1 MLATTRKAIIN
12 TVSKAT
18 YATAATTNAIQVSS
32 ASNGVKVAS
41 SQEPGQTASLAV
53 VVNGGTRVESGKNVG
68 VSHFLKNYGFRNNA
82 NRTSFR
88 VVREAELAG
97 GVLSADLSRESLVYA
112 AEFLKGDAELF
123 AEILSDVITK
133 QKYQE
138 HEFIDVKSQTAS
150 ESVNA
155 FANSEISAFE
165 AAHQLAFR
173 TGLGNSVFAK
183 ASNQVSNA
191 TVKAFAQ
198 QQFTQGNVAL
208 VGTGIE
214 HEQLVNLAEQFLN
227 LSTGSSGQLSSSQY
241 FGGEARL
248 EGHSNEYVLA
258 FEGAAANSAEFAALQ
273 VLRHALGGEL
283 NIKHTVGSGLLAQ
296 AASKVNAHIKA
307 FNIGYSD
314 AGLFGVQ
321 ISGAQTGVAVAAA
334 AEQLK
339 AAKNLSN
346 EDFARGVAQAKFAAT
361 ASFETRLDR
370 LQTLGAQA
378 FRGSKY
384 SAADA
389 VAALEKVSA
398 SDVAKVTEKLLKS
411 KATVVALG
419 DLYNLP
425 YADSISL

>member
-68 VSHFLKNYGFRNNA
+68 VSHFLKNYGFRNSA

-227 LSTGSSGQLSSSQY
+227 LSTGSSGQLSGSQY

-398 SDVAKVTEKLLKS
+398 SDVAKVKRMEKRKRMI
-411 KATVVALG
+411 
-419 DLYNLP
+419 Y
-425 YADSISL
+425 

>member
-18 YATAATTNAIQVSS
+18 YATAATANAIQVSS

-227 LSTGSSGQLSSSQY
+227 LSTGSSGQLSGSQY

-258 FEGAAANSAEFAALQ
+258 FEGAAANSAEFTALQ

-283 NIKHTVGSGLLAQ
+283 NIKHNVGSGLLAQ

>member
-138 HEFIDVKSQTAS
+138 HEFLDVKSQTAS

-183 ASNQVSNA
+183 ASNQISNA

-227 LSTGSSGQLSSSQY
+227 LSTGSSGQLSGGQY

-258 FEGAAANSAEFAALQ
+258 FEGAAANSTEFAALQ

-419 DLYNLP
+419 DLYSLP

>member
-138 HEFIDVKSQTAS
+138 HEFLDVKSQTAS

-183 ASNQVSNA
+183 ASNQISNA

-227 LSTGSSGQLSSSQY
+227 LSTGSSGQLSGSQY

-258 FEGAAANSAEFAALQ
+258 FEGAAANSTEFAALQ

-296 AASKVNAHIKA
+296 AASKLNAHIKA

-419 DLYNLP
+419 DLYSLP